1 MTDDLRFDELLR
13 EDAAALPPPAAGEI
27 NPWSMAMTRVLWGLG
42 LITITLNFLYLDV
55 ILPAVGGL
63 LLVLGFCT
71 LRRENTPLRWC
82 YILSLASLAV
92 RGACIVLAALPVETG
107 LAPAYVNIA
116 LLQVLY
122 VCLWRGMVG
131 VSRAA
136 GEEKPAATAAGAM
149 AVFYAVLTVLALIGV
164 EGWLLVLP
172 LLVLYILLLRSMV
185 RLSRSLADTGYA
197 ITAAPVR
204 LPDAAVLWGGLGVLL
219 AAVLLA
225 LSYRRGGLGLAIP
238 LGAALLVLNP
248 ISTALCLQYTD
259 VYLLTLVF
267 GILLLWR
274 RTDGQKFGCLLYLW
288 LGIGVGFF
296 DFLTYP
302 VASLGIL
309 LAIELTV
316 STSGLWKKIQAMLL
330 NSTAWALGYGGMW
343 AGKWVVASAFTDQNV
358 ILDALRNISGRT
370 SSTAGEE
377 TVDIFSVLWRN
388 AQTYVNVQ
396 TLFLLLVLGAL
407 LGYLVMVKKFRLR
420 LSASTLVPLVLCA
433 LYPVAWYAV
442 LRNHSMIHA
451 YMTHR
456 DLAVTVMALGCMLS
470 SSLQKPSPAGKVD
483 RA

>member
-1 MTDDLRFDELLR
+1 MNSKKALGGILDALAILLVSI
-13 EDAAALPPPAAGEI
+13 AAGTVLMIGVYMLPTGRMLTNVAESYEI
-27 NPWSMAMTRVLWGLG
+27 IDTEGGSFTWAPGYPGSRLDGFTDNIMLQTAVLEGSGNPIQDAMLNGRMDFPKSQLSPGDA
-42 LITITLNFLYLDV
+42 LINYVYGARNGEITTYGRYWHGYLVFLK
-55 ILPAVGGL
+55 PL
-63 LLVLGFCT
+63 LLFFTPSDIRLLNMTVQMILG
-71 LRRENTPLRWC
+71 
-82 YILSLASLAV
+82 
-92 RGACIVLAALPVETG
+92 
-107 LAPAYVNIA
+107 
-116 LLQVLY
+116 
-122 VCLWRGMVG
+122 
-131 VSRAA
+131 
-136 GEEKPAATAAGAM
+136 
-149 AVFYAVLTVLALIGV
+149 
-164 EGWLLVLP
+164 
-172 LLVLYILLLRSMV
+172 
-185 RLSRSLADTGYA
+185 
-197 ITAAPVR
+197 
-204 LPDAAVLWGGLGVLL
+204 
-219 AAVLLA
+219 AVLLA

-238 LGAALLVLNP
+238 LGAALLSLNP
-248 ISTALCLQYTD
+248 ISTALCFQYTD
-259 VYLLTLVF
+259 VYLLTLIF

-274 RTDGQKFGCLLYLW
+274 RTDEQKFGCLLYLW
-288 LGIGVGFF
+288 LGMGLGFF

-407 LGYLVMVKKFRLR
+407 LAYLMVVKKYRLR
-420 LSASTLVPLVLCA
+420 LGASTLVPLVLCA
-433 LYPVAWYAV
+433 LYPVVWYAV

-456 DLAVTVMALGCMLS
+456 DLAVTVMALGCAIS
-470 SSLQKPSPAGKVD
+470 GSLQKPSPALKVD

>member
-1 MTDDLRFDELLR
+1 MLGNAIYAGTGSPLGDALVNPRMEFTPGDSVPVDSLSQYAQGA
-13 EDAAALPPPAAGEI
+13 EDGRQVTYARYWHGYL
-27 NPWSMAMTRVLWGLG
+27 V
-42 LITITLNFLYLDV
+42 FLK
-55 ILPAVGGL
+55 PL
-63 LLVLGFCT
+63 LLFF
-71 LRRENTPLRWC
+71 TPSDIR
-82 YILSLASLAV
+82 
-92 RGACIVLAALPVETG
+92 
-107 LAPAYVNIA
+107 
-116 LLQVLY
+116 LLN
-122 VCLWRGMVG
+122 
-131 VSRAA
+131 
-136 GEEKPAATAAGAM
+136 
-149 AVFYAVLTVLALIGV
+149 LTVQMI
-164 EGWLLVLP
+164 
-172 LLVLYILLLRSMV
+172 
-185 RLSRSLADTGYA
+185 
-197 ITAAPVR
+197 
-204 LPDAAVLWGGLGVLL
+204 L

-238 LGAALLVLNP
+238 LGAALLVLIP
-248 ISTALCLQYTD
+248 ISTALCFQYTD

-274 RTDGQKFGCLLYLW
+274 RTDEQKFGCLLYLW
-288 LGIGVGFF
+288 LGMGLGFF

-316 STSGLWKKIQAMLL
+316 STSGLWKKIQAILL

-343 AGKWVVASAFTDQNV
+343 AGKWVVASVFTDQNV

-396 TLFLLLVLGAL
+396 TVFLLLVLGVL
-407 LGYLVMVKKFRLR
+407 LVYLMTVKQYRLR

-433 LYPVAWYAV
+433 LYPVVWYAV

-456 DLAVTVMALGCMLS
+456 DLAVTVMALGCAIS
-470 SSLQKPSPAGKVD
+470 GSLQKPSPTGKVARRRRD
-483 RA
+483 G

>member
-1 MTDDLRFDELLR
+1 MRKDEPVNKKDILPLLLR
-13 EDAAALPPPAAGEI
+13 AALSLLAAILAGV
-27 NPWSMAMTRVLWGLG
+27 VLL
-42 LITITLNFLYLDV
+42 TAVYA
-55 ILPAVGGL
+55 LPTARMRHNVSISL
-63 LLVLGFCT
+63 
-71 LRRENTPLRWC
+71 P
-82 YILSLASLAV
+82 YILSEGDRYQWAPYHNGTELDGFTDAIMLGNAIYAGSGSPLRDALVNPRMEFTPGDSVPVDSLSRYAQ
-92 RGACIVLAALPVETG
+92 GAEDG
-107 LAPAYVNIA
+107 R
-116 LLQVLY
+116 QVTYARYWHGYL
-122 VCLWRGMVG
+122 
-131 VSRAA
+131 
-136 GEEKPAATAAGAM
+136 
-149 AVFYAVLTVLALIGV
+149 VFLK
-164 EGWLLVLP
+164 P
-172 LLVLYILLLRSMV
+172 LLLFFTPSDIRLLNMTVQLV
-185 RLSRSLADTGYA
+185 
-197 ITAAPVR
+197 
-204 LPDAAVLWGGLGVLL
+204 L

-225 LSYRRGGLGLAIP
+225 LSYRRGGLGLTIP

-248 ISTALCLQYTD
+248 ISTALCFQYTD

-274 RTDGQKFGCLLYLW
+274 RTDEKRFGCLLYLW
-288 LGIGVGFF
+288 LGIGLGFF

-316 STSGLWKKIQAMLL
+316 STSGLWRKIQAMLR

-388 AQTYVNVQ
+388 AQNYVNVQ
-396 TLFLLLVLGAL
+396 TVFLILVLGAL
-407 LGYLVMVKKFRLR
+407 LGYLVLVKKYRLR
-420 LSASTLVPLVLCA
+420 LSHSTLVPLVLCA
-433 LYPVAWYAV
+433 LYPVVWYAV

-456 DLAVTVMALGCMLS
+456 DLAVTVMALGCMVS
-470 SSLQKPSPAGKVD
+470 GSFQKPSPTLKVD

>member
-1 MTDDLRFDELLR
+1 MGAGEVTGMKQTRTRALFATFFKIGAFTFGGGYAMVALLEHEFVEEKQWVTR
-13 EDAAALPPPAAGEI
+13 EEFLDMVAIAESTPGPMAVNSATYIGYKLEWVPGAAASTLAVCLPSFAVIYAI
-27 NPWSMAMTRVLWGLG
+27 SLFFDQ
-42 LITITLNFLYLDV
+42 FLQLSVVSSAFRGIQVCVVY
-55 ILPAVGGL
+55 
-63 LLVLGFCT
+63 LVL
-71 LRRENTPLRWC
+71 
-82 YILSLASLAV
+82 SA
-92 RGACIVLAALPVETG
+92 G
-107 LAPAYVNIA
+107 LKMLKNLKKDAF
-116 LLQVLY
+116 
-122 VCLWRGMVG
+122 
-131 VSRAA
+131 SR
-136 GEEKPAATAAGAM
+136 
-149 AVFYAVLTVLALIGV
+149 TV
-164 EGWLLVLP
+164 
-172 LLVLYILLLRSMV
+172 
-185 RLSRSLADTGYA
+185 
-197 ITAAPVR
+197 
-204 LPDAAVLWGGLGVLL
+204 L

-248 ISTALCLQYTD
+248 ISTALCFQYTD

-274 RTDGQKFGCLLYLW
+274 RTDEQKFGCLLYLW
-288 LGIGVGFF
+288 LGIGLGFF

-343 AGKWVVASAFTDQNV
+343 AGKWVVASVFTDQNV

-407 LGYLVMVKKFRLR
+407 LGYLVTVKKFRLR

-433 LYPVAWYAV
+433 LYPVVWYAV

-456 DLAVTVMALGCMLS
+456 DLAVTVMALGCAIGG
-470 SSLQKPSPAGKVD
+470 SLEQGKT
-483 RA
+483 